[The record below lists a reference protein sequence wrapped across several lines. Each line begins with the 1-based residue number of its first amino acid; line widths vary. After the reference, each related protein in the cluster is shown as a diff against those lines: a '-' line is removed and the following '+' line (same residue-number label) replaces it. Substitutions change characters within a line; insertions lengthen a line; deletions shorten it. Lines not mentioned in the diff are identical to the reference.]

1 MHVLIVDDEPS
12 NRRTLEVLLSRSGY
26 SVASSSNG
34 REALESFSTQ
44 IPDIIVTDLKMP
56 EMDGMELLQEVKT
69 THPEIEVIV
78 CTAYGSID
86 TAVEAMKI
94 GAWNFITKP
103 IKRVEL
109 LKMLEKITVRQELA
123 TENQQLRS
131 EIAKIQPDW
140 IGQSPSMQRITEEA
154 LSVADSE
161 ASVFLTGKSGTGK
174 SLLAKWIHKASPRN
188 RGQFVV
194 LNCGAIP
201 ENLMESEL
209 FGHEKGAFT
218 GAHNRKIGR
227 LEQAN
232 GGTLFLDE
240 VTEMSPQLQVKLLR
254 VLQDGEFERVGGNTT
269 LMTNLRI
276 IAASNRN
283 IPEAI
288 AQGQFREDL
297 YYRLNVIPMHL
308 PPLSERLEDIPL
320 LVEHFLQRQ
329 SARNNR
335 PFKPI
340 THAALHAL
348 MQWDWPGNIRELEN
362 TIERAVVLSKG
373 PEIDIGD
380 LPQQV
385 QHHQPSDNLLH
396 FQIGTPLKDIERAV
410 IVATLQEVDGDKHR
424 AAELLGIAVRTLYR
438 KEAEWREEP

>member
-1 MHVLIVDDEPS
+1 MHILIVDDEPS

-26 SVASSSNG
+26 SVSSASNG
-34 REALESFSTQ
+34 REALDTFTTQ
-44 IPDIIVTDLKMP
+44 LPDIILTDLKMP
-56 EMDGMELLQEVKT
+56 EMDGMTLLQEVKT
-69 THPEIEVIV
+69 THPEIEVIM

-109 LKMLEKITVRQELA
+109 LKMLEKIAIRQELA

-140 IGQSPSMQRITEEA
+140 IGQSPAMQRITEEA

-188 RGQFVV
+188 RNHFVV

-254 VLQDGEFERVGGNTT
+254 VLQDGEFERVGGNST
-269 LMTNLRI
+269 LTTNLRI

-297 YYRLNVIPMHL
+297 FYRLNVIPMHL

-329 SARNNR
+329 AHKNNR
-335 PFKPI
+335 PVKPI
-340 THAALHAL
+340 TKAALHAL
-348 MQWDWPGNIRELEN
+348 MHWDWPGNIRELEN
-362 TIERAVVLSKG
+362 TIERAVVLSKA
-373 PEIDIGD
+373 PEIDVAD

-385 QHHQPSDNLLH
+385 QNHHPSDNLLH

-410 IVATLQEVDGDKHR
+410 ILATLNEVDGDKHR

-438 KEAEWREEP
+438 KEAEWREES